1 LTSLKTQ
8 LRRKREG
15 GGGGRGE
22 EEEERRRAFRCCE
35 CLLKTCETHALKEA
49 VPEEEEEAGIL
60 VRPER
65 PHAEE

>member
-1 LTSLKTQ
+1 MTSLKTQ

-15 GGGGRGE
+15 GGGGRE
-22 EEEERRRAFRCCE
+22 EEEADRRRAFRCCE
-35 CLLKTCETHALKEA
+35 CLLKTCETRALKEA

-65 PHAEE
+65 PHAED